1 MLDGWRKH
9 DPPTSKK
16 LPVEA
21 DVPEYLC
28 KLGSS
33 PQATELERAV
43 GDLTV
48 IAFYYLLRVGEYTC
62 KGARNNSK
70 QTVQFKMEDVTFF
83 RMRDGRLQQ
92 LARNAP
98 LEEIMSADSATL
110 KLDNQKNGWKGV
122 CIHQEHN
129 GEKLS
134 CPVRALGR
142 RYIHIRGHSSDPTM
156 FLSSY
161 FSDKG
166 HFDVTDRNIS
176 AALKMAA
183 LVLAYPSRGFP
194 TDRIDTHSLR
204 SGGANALSLAG
215 YTDRQIQKMGRWKG
229 ATFKEYIREELHV
242 FSKGMSKDM
251 KRKFQFVNISGGIFH
266 DVTDAAVATEYNV
279 NAAAA

>member
-1 MLDGWRKH
+1 MGASNSWR
-9 DPPTSKK
+9 
-16 LPVEA
+16 A
-21 DVPEYLC
+21 
-28 KLGSS
+28 
-33 PQATELERAV
+33 
-43 GDLTV
+43 
-48 IAFYYLLRVGEYTC
+48 
-62 KGARNNSK
+62 
-70 QTVQFKMEDVTFF
+70 M
-83 RMRDGRLQQ
+83 
-92 LARNAP
+92 

-142 RYIHIRGHSSDPTM
+142 RYIHIRGHSSDPTI

-176 AALKMAA
+176 AALKMTA
-183 LVLAYPSRGFP
+183 LVLAYSSRGFP
-194 TDRIDTHSLR
+194 IDRIDTHSLR

-242 FSKGMSKDM
+242 FSKGMSKEM
-251 KRKFQFVNISGGIFH
+251 KRKFQFVNISGGVFH
-266 DVTDAAVATEYNV
+266 DVTEAAVATEYNV